1 MRTKSKRLPRRAKKK
16 GRREGKKGP
25 RVRLWPIAGTAVLV
39 PLVVAGMW
47 WARQSLLELSYFQVS
62 EVHVRGNKHV
72 ATKEILSRLKLRAP
86 VSLLQLD
93 LGELVGRVTT
103 HPWISTASIQRQLP
117 LSLLITVQER
127 EPVAVLKAGKTYLV
141 SADAVILE
149 EVQGPVAQD
158 LPTLRPQWRAQVRI
172 GEPLDEPRLL
182 GGLELLEV
190 LGKSPLVGQSRAEE
204 VTAEADGNYVLHLAE
219 GRATLRVGRVGPLP
233 QLSRLDV
240 ALRHRGQDLRSFT
253 YVDLRFPGRVIL
265 KPLEKGG

>member
-1 MRTKSKRLPRRAKKK
+1 MTRKRSNMKLRKNKWARQGRKRESRAW
-16 GRREGKKGP
+16 
-25 RVRLWPIAGTAVLV
+25 LWPIAGMVVLV
-39 PLVVAGMW
+39 PLVVTGMS
-47 WARQSLLELSYFQVS
+47 WARQSLIELSYFQVS

-86 VSLLQLD
+86 VSIFQLD
-93 LGELVGRVTT
+93 LGELAGRVTT

-190 LGKSPLVGQSRAEE
+190 LGKAPLMGQSRAEG
-204 VTAEADGNYVLHLAE
+204 VTVEADGNYVLHLAE
-219 GRATLRVGRVGPLP
+219 GGPTLRVGHVQPLP